1 MWRTLLKIVA
11 VRFVGNKLQQ
21 VVLLLM
27 SVVERR
33 AHMFA
38 QSIRDEWDRVVTT
51 LIGFVVSLICLAFS
65 GLIATVWLVAFAW
78 NSPDRNLILG
88 TALVLPLIIVAGI
101 ALYLRKVWNEKLFLH
116 HSRTQLN
123 DDWTVLNHAMKEKPA
138 NPQE

>member
-1 MWRTLLKIVA
+1 MSETSPLVKRSLVDQALDQLRQRINQGNWVVGQRLPTEPELSAELGISRNT
-11 VRFVGNKLQQ
+11 VREA
-21 VVLLLM
+21 M
-27 SVVERR
+27 
-33 AHMFA
+33 
-38 QSIRDEWDRVVTT
+38 RV
-51 LIGFVVSLICLAFS
+51 LAFS

-116 HSRTQLN
+116 HSRIQLN